1 MDFKTITAIVGV
13 VLVWITLGTFIY
25 SGWRKVKASVT
36 EWADTLVHNHA
47 HHIQAAVEEQA
58 AVLGRIES
66 QQDRQIELLQ
76 RIADK

>member
-1 MDFKTITAIVGV
+1 MDFKTVTAV
-13 VLVWITLGTFIY
+13 VALILVWVTLGSFIY
-25 SGWRKVKASVT
+25 SGWRKAKKAVT
-36 EWADTLVHNHA
+36 NWANTLVHNHA
-47 HHIQAAVEEQA
+47 SHIQAAVEEQA